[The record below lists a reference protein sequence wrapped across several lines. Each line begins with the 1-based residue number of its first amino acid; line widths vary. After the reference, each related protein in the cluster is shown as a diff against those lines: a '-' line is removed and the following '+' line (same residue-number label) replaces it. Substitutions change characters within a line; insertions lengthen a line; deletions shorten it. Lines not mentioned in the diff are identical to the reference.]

1 MERLQDKVEGM
12 SVATGNPQLEDGHT
26 RIANELLDA
35 ITRFD
40 FGKRHYKVVL
50 FVLRKTY
57 GWNKKADVMSLS
69 QVLEGTGLA
78 RTHACET
85 INELSVMKVLLK
97 QEHRNGQ
104 LIELNKKYYEWKVLP
119 KQEHVTKTV
128 TKVLPKREST
138 VTETVTTKDNPKN
151 NTKRQYMSG
160 KPDPAIRVQAIEILQ
175 FLNTKA
181 SRNYRPTESNLKF
194 ILARFKEGYSLI
206 ECKQVIAKKCRE
218 WMPDDKMREYLRP
231 ATLFNCEKFNQYIG
245 EIVEEE

>member
-1 MERLQDKVEGM
+1 VNLEQPIAEYI
-12 SVATGNPQLEDGHT
+12 GNPQLEDGHT

-35 ITRFD
+35 IIRFD

-69 QVLEGTGLA
+69 QILDGTGLSRA
-78 RTHACET
+78 HSCES
-85 INELSVMKVLLK
+85 INDLVQMKVLLK

-104 LIELNKKYYEWKVLP
+104 LIEINKKYGEWKVFP
-119 KQEHVTKTV
+119 KKEHVPKTG
-128 TKVLPKREST
+128 TKVFPKRESA
-138 VTETVTTKDNPKN
+138 VPETGTTKDKPKN
-151 NTKRQYMSG
+151 NTKRQSMSG
-160 KPDPAIRVQAIEILQ
+160 KPDSVKAQAIEVLQ

-194 ILARFKEGYSLI
+194 IFARFKEGYSLI
-206 ECKQVIAKKCRE
+206 DCKQVIAKKSRE

-245 EIVEEE
+245 EIVEEA